1 MRDVLRQKDQIA
13 GRKDEGPLRR
23 PDDNLTLDQLDN
35 LILLMPITPR
45 MQDLLRL
52 AASPDARVGRG
63 YLACKASSAGRSQ
76 CSMFINDPASASAS
90 LRYPL

>member
-35 LILLMPITPR
+35 LIVPLMKVTWWP
-45 MQDLLRL
+45 
-52 AASPDARVGRG
+52 
-63 YLACKASSAGRSQ
+63 KAGRRPVVK
-76 CSMFINDPASASAS
+76 NGELSAAGFGTNPDMGF
-90 LRYPL
+90 LAP